1 MQEMEI
7 TVATELSSTTITNI
21 LEAVPG
27 IKTVLRSPAADAM
40 VNLTRA
46 AAGIGDFDLKDAR
59 ELMRFAFRRGLI
71 NNEEHDHVLADVE
84 GAAQARHDR
93 LAARKAARDHKK
105 KVTSKPRAAKPK
117 AAKPNAAKRK
127 HRPAAKKRP
136 AHRKAKPSRKA
147 RPALRKA
154 KVVKKAR
161 PVPRKVKTVKKA
173 RPVPKK
179 AKAAKKAKPSARFRP
194 KALKAKK
201 RR

>member
-179 AKAAKKAKPSARFRP
+179 AKAAKKAKPSARSRP

>member
-40 VNLTRA
+40 VNLTRV
-46 AAGIGDFDLKDAR
+46 AAGIGNLDLKDAR

-84 GAAQARHDR
+84 GASRARHDR
-93 LAARKAARDHKK
+93 LAARKAARDGKRKK
-105 KVTSKPRAAKPK
+105 PKTAKPK
-117 AAKPNAAKRK
+117 AAKPKP
-127 HRPAAKKRP
+127 RPAAKKKKKP
-136 AHRKAKPSRKA
+136 APRKAKP
-147 RPALRKA
+147 
-154 KVVKKAR
+154 
-161 PVPRKVKTVKKA
+161 
-173 RPVPKK
+173 
-179 AKAAKKAKPSARFRP
+179 AKKAKSSVRP
-194 KALKAKK
+194 KPKAGKAKK

>member
-46 AAGIGDFDLKDAR
+46 AAGIADFDLKDAR

-105 KVTSKPRAAKPK
+105 KVKSKPRAAKPK
-117 AAKPNAAKRK
+117 AAKPKAARPKP
-127 HRPAAKKRP
+127 RPAAKRRP
-136 AHRKAKPSRKA
+136 ASRKAKPSRKA
-147 RPALRKA
+147 RPAPKKA
-154 KVVKKAR
+154 KKAR
-161 PVPRKVKTVKKA
+161 PAPKKA
-173 RPVPKK
+173 R
-179 AKAAKKAKPSARFRP
+179 AAKKAKPSARSRP

>member
-105 KVTSKPRAAKPK
+105 RVTSKPRGAKPK
-117 AAKPNAAKRK
+117 AAKPNAAR
-127 HRPAAKKRP
+127 HRPRPAAKKRP
-136 AHRKAKPSRKA
+136 VPRKA
-147 RPALRKA
+147 RPTLRKA
-154 KVVKKAR
+154 KVAKKAR

-179 AKAAKKAKPSARFRP
+179 TKAAKKAKPSARSRP
-194 KALKAKK
+194 KALRAKK

>member
-84 GAAQARHDR
+84 GAARARHDR

-117 AAKPNAAKRK
+117 AAKPNAAKHK
-127 HRPAAKKRP
+127 PRPAAKKRP
-136 AHRKAKPSRKA
+136 APRKAKPSKKA
-147 RPALRKA
+147 RPSLRKA
-154 KVVKKAR
+154 KAVKKAR
-161 PVPRKVKTVKKA
+161 PVPRK
-173 RPVPKK
+173 
-179 AKAAKKAKPSARFRP
+179 AKATKKAKPSARFRP